1 MRVFI
6 FAALFFLGI
15 VSCGHDDDSQEEVC
29 ECQEDCEE
37 CPEGCECDCCEDE
50 NQNDPNDPDNDN
62 GDGGCDDGA
71 CPPPPKTGVDCR

>member
-15 VSCGHDDDSQEEVC
+15 VSCGHDDDGQEEVCVC
-29 ECQEDCEE
+29 ECQEDCDE

-50 NQNDPNDPDNDN
+50 NQNDPDNDN